1 MENKRSKLLVGVIV
15 VLIAGLIASIVMI
28 YDLTEKVENLQ
39 MSFSNQLSSINSS
52 INSIYSNV
60 DEALKKQTSIVS
72 GVEENKGNL
81 NEKDLTVPVSIKV
94 VPKVISEDT
103 KLSVEIG
110 DKNYPLSKSNATE
123 YSATVN
129 VPLFNMEEAVL
140 LIESKGE
147 TKTELLENVYITD
160 MWYSYLP
167 MINHADFS
175 GSSGYTNGNYTLNGT
190 IHINCDESAKMDKR
204 GFEKISLEA
213 SVNGKKV
220 WEQDGTDA
228 FNKNDGEIPL
238 TKGFEMKQT
247 DKLTIDVVAVDGA
260 GIIHRYTAHLSNESS
275 SFIDGAIE
283 TIMNDGDCLY
293 YADGTKV
300 FP

>member
-1 MENKRSKLLVGVIV
+1 MENKRSKFFIGVIV

-39 MSFSNQLSSINSS
+39 ASFSNQLSSINASV
-52 INSIYSNV
+52 NSIYSNV
-60 DEALKKQTSIVS
+60 DEALKKQASIVS

-81 NEKDLTVPVSIKV
+81 NEADLTVPVSIKV
-94 VPKVISEDT
+94 VPKAISEDT

-147 TKTELLENVYITD
+147 TRTELLENVYITD

-175 GSSGYTNGNYTLNGT
+175 GSSGYTNGSYTLNGT

-238 TKGFEMKQT
+238 NKGFEMKQT

-260 GIIHRYTAHLSNESS
+260 GIIHRYTAHFSNESS

-283 TIMNDGDCLY
+283 NIMNDGDCLY
-293 YADGTKV
+293 YSDGTKV

>member
-1 MENKRSKLLVGVIV
+1 MENKRSKLLIGVIV

-39 MSFSNQLSSINSS
+39 ASFSNQLSSINASV
-52 INSIYSNV
+52 NSIYSNV
-60 DEALKKQTSIVS
+60 DEALKKQASIVS

-81 NEKDLTVPVSIKV
+81 NEADLTVPVSIKV
-94 VPKVISEDT
+94 VPKAISEDT
-103 KLSVEIG
+103 KLNVEIG

-175 GSSGYTNGNYTLNGT
+175 GSSGYTNGSYTLNGK
-190 IHINCDESAKMDKR
+190 IYINCDESAKMDSR

-213 SVNGKKV
+213 SLNGKKV

-247 DKLTIDVVAVDGA
+247 DKLTVDVVAVDGA
-260 GIIHRYTAHLSNESS
+260 GIIHRYTAHSS
-275 SFIDGAIE
+275 GPVGSKLDEMIE
-283 TIMNDGDCLY
+283 AVYAGDVLHY
-293 YADGTKV
+293 PDGTQV
-300 FP
+300 FK

>member
-1 MENKRSKLLVGVIV
+1 MENKRSKLLIGVIV

-39 MSFSNQLSSINSS
+39 ASFSNQLSSINASV
-52 INSIYSNV
+52 NSIYSNV
-60 DEALKKQTSIVS
+60 DETLKKQASIVS

-81 NEKDLTVPVSIKV
+81 NEADLTVPVSIKV
-94 VPKVISEDT
+94 VPKAISEDT

-175 GSSGYTNGNYTLNGT
+175 GSSGYTNGSYTLNGT
-190 IHINCDESAKMDKR
+190 IHINCDESAKMDSR

-213 SVNGKKV
+213 FVNGKKV

-247 DKLTIDVVAVDGA
+247 DKLTVDVVAVDGA
-260 GIIHRYTAHLSNESS
+260 GIIHRYTAHSS
-275 SFIDGAIE
+275 GPVGSKLDEMIE
-283 TIMNDGDCLY
+283 TVYAGDVLY
-293 YADGTKV
+293 YPDGTQV
-300 FP
+300 FK

>member
-1 MENKRSKLLVGVIV
+1 MENKRSKLLIGVIV

-39 MSFSNQLSSINSS
+39 ASFSNQLSSINASV
-52 INSIYSNV
+52 NSIYSNV
-60 DEALKKQTSIVS
+60 DEALKKQASIVS

-81 NEKDLTVPVSIKV
+81 NEADLTVPVSIKV
-94 VPKVISEDT
+94 VPKAISEDT

-175 GSSGYTNGNYTLNGT
+175 GSSGYTNGSYTLNGT

-247 DKLTIDVVAVDGA
+247 DKLTVDVIAVDGA
-260 GIIHRYTAHLSNESS
+260 GIIHRYTAHSSGSAGSKLDEMIESVY
-275 SFIDGAIE
+275 A
-283 TIMNDGDCLY
+283 GDVLHY
-293 YADGTKV
+293 PDGTQV
-300 FP
+300 FK

>member
-72 GVEENKGNL
+72 SVEEYKGNL
-81 NEKDLTVPVSIKV
+81 NESDLTVPVSIKI
-94 VPKVISEDT
+94 VPKSVAEDT
-103 KLSVEIG
+103 KLSVAIG
-110 DKNYPLSKSNATE
+110 DKIYSLSKSNGTE

-129 VPLFNMEEAVL
+129 VPLFNTEEAVL
-140 LIESKGE
+140 LVESKGE
-147 TKTELLENVYITD
+147 TKTELLENVYISD

-175 GSSGYTNGNYTLNGT
+175 GSSGYTNGSYTLTGT
-190 IHINCDESAKMDKR
+190 IKINCDESAKMDSR

-213 SVNGKKV
+213 FVNGKKV
-220 WEQDGTDA
+220 WEQDGTEA

-238 TKGFEMKQT
+238 AKGFEMKQGDT
-247 DKLTIDVVAVDGA
+247 LTLDAVAVDGA
-260 GIIHRYTAHLSNESS
+260 GIIHRYTAHSSGSAGSKLDEMIESVY
-275 SFIDGAIE
+275 A
-283 TIMNDGDCLY
+283 GDVLY
-293 YADGTKV
+293 YPDGTQV
-300 FP
+300 FK

>member
-1 MENKRSKLLVGVIV
+1 MEGKRSKLLIAVIV
-15 VLIAGLIASIVMI
+15 LLIAGLIASIVMI
-28 YDLTEKVENLQ
+28 CDLTEKVENLQ
-39 MSFSNQLSSINSS
+39 MSFSNQLNSVNS
-52 INSIYSNV
+52 NINSIYSNV
-60 DEALKKQTSIVS
+60 DESLKKQASIVS

-81 NEKDLTVPVSIKV
+81 NEADLTVPVSIKV
-94 VPKVISEDT
+94 VPKAISEDT

-129 VPLFNMEEAVL
+129 VPLFNMEGAVL

-147 TKTELLENVYITD
+147 TKTELLEDVYITD

-175 GSSGYTNGNYTLNGT
+175 GSSGYTNGSYTLNGT
-190 IHINCDESAKMDKR
+190 IHINCDESAKMDSR

-213 SVNGKKV
+213 FVNGKKV

-238 TKGFEMKQT
+238 TKGFEMKQN
-247 DKLTIDVVAVDGA
+247 DKLTIDVVAVDAA
-260 GIIHRYTAHLSNESS
+260 GIIHCYTAHEKSAEDSQLDKMIESVMCS
-275 SFIDGAIE
+275 
-283 TIMNDGDCLY
+283 GDVLY
-293 YADGTKV
+293 YPDGTKV
-300 FP
+300 FS

>member
-72 GVEENKGNL
+72 SVEEYKGNL
-81 NEKDLTVPVSIKV
+81 NEADLTVPVSIKI
-94 VPKVISEDT
+94 VPKVVSEDT

-110 DKNYPLSKSNATE
+110 DKIYPLSKSNGTE
-123 YSATVN
+123 YSATIN

-175 GSSGYTNGNYTLNGT
+175 GSSGYTNGSYTLNGT

-247 DKLTIDVVAVDGA
+247 DKLTVDVIAVDGA
-260 GIIHRYTAHLSNESS
+260 GIIHRYTAHSSGSAGSKLDEMIESVY
-275 SFIDGAIE
+275 A
-283 TIMNDGDCLY
+283 GDVLY
-293 YADGTKV
+293 YPDGTQV
-300 FP
+300 FK

>member
-72 GVEENKGNL
+72 SVEEYKGNL
-81 NEKDLTVPVSIKV
+81 NDADLTVPVSIKI
-94 VPKVISEDT
+94 VPKVVSEDT

-110 DKNYPLSKSNATE
+110 DKIYPLSKSNGTE

-147 TKTELLENVYITD
+147 TKTELLENVYISD

-175 GSSGYTNGNYTLNGT
+175 GSSG
-190 IHINCDESAKMDKR
+190 
-204 GFEKISLEA
+204 
-213 SVNGKKV
+213 
-220 WEQDGTDA
+220 
-228 FNKNDGEIPL
+228 
-238 TKGFEMKQT
+238 
-247 DKLTIDVVAVDGA
+247 
-260 GIIHRYTAHLSNESS
+260 
-275 SFIDGAIE
+275 
-283 TIMNDGDCLY
+283 
-293 YADGTKV
+293 
-300 FP
+300 

>member
-1 MENKRSKLLVGVIV
+1 MENKRSMLLIGVIV

-39 MSFSNQLSSINSS
+39 ASFSNQLSSINASV
-52 INSIYSNV
+52 NSIYSNV
-60 DEALKKQTSIVS
+60 DEALKKQASIVS

-81 NEKDLTVPVSIKV
+81 NEADFTVPVSIKV
-94 VPKVISEDT
+94 VPKAISEDT
-103 KLSVEIG
+103 KLNVEIG

-175 GSSGYTNGNYTLNGT
+175 GSSGYTNGSYTLNGT

-204 GFEKISLEA
+204 DFEKISLEA

-238 TKGFEMKQT
+238 TKGFEMKQN
-247 DKLTIDVVAVDGA
+247 DKLTVDVVAVDGA
-260 GIIHRYTAHLSNESS
+260 GIIHRYTAHSS
-275 SFIDGAIE
+275 GPVGSKLDEMIE
-283 TIMNDGDCLY
+283 TVYAGDVLY
-293 YADGTKV
+293 YPDGTQV
-300 FP
+300 FK